1 LPEFRPIARSGK
13 QTYMTFLDKNFPLE
27 NPDTVLLF
35 EELSLWSAYFG
46 KLLLDHVPL
55 RKGMSVLDV
64 GCGAGFP
71 LFELA
76 QRLDTTAQLTG
87 IDTWEAA
94 IARANWKKEQLLLL
108 PSIEVLLG
116 DAAKMPFPD
125 KSFDLITCNLGI
137 NNFDDPAAAVRE
149 CHRVLKRDG
158 RLCLTTNLEGHFM
171 EFYSVFEATLRE
183 LGLDELLPKLKDQA
197 QHRGTD
203 ETVRDLLEDAR
214 FSVLKIVRD
223 KFQLRYVN
231 GTALFHHLLTIIG
244 FLPGWRN
251 VVPAEAEAQVFAH
264 LEKKLNEQA
273 DWDGELKMTVPM
285 LYVEAVR

>member
-1 LPEFRPIARSGK
+1 
-13 QTYMTFLDKNFPLE
+13 MTFLDKNFPIE

-35 EELSLWSAYFG
+35 EELSLWSSYFG

-76 QRLDTTAQLTG
+76 NRLDANSKLIG
-87 IDTWEAA
+87 LDLWEAGLQ
-94 IARANWKKEQLLLL
+94 RAKWKLQHHKLL
-108 PSIEVLLG
+108 PSVEIALG

-137 NNFDDPAAAVRE
+137 NNFDDPAAVVRD

-158 RLCLTTNLEGHFM
+158 RLCLTTNLEGHFL
-171 EFYSVFEATLRE
+171 EFYTAFEATLRE
-183 LGLDELLPKLKDQA
+183 LGMDEYLPKLKAQE

-231 GTALFHHLLTIIG
+231 GTALFNHFLTAIG
-244 FLPGWRN
+244 FLPGWRS
-251 VVPAEAEAQVFAH
+251 VVPSEVEAKVFAH

-273 DWDGELKMTVPM
+273 DWDGELKMTVPV